1 MGSPAVEIEKS
12 EQVGVPNE
20 TDRQRRKRERYGFP
34 VVQKICPCRGK
45 FVPGSA
51 RFFPVQ
57 CKDLS
62 RGGIAFYLD
71 YEPSFERFILMLGT
85 DERHEYVA
93 GEVVYV
99 QALPDDAPGRYL
111 VGCRLIKKVQSRAH
125 ADDEE

>member
-12 EQVGVPNE
+12 EQDRASDATV
-20 TDRQRRKRERYGFP
+20 RQRRKHERYGYP

-45 FVPGSA
+45 FVPSSA
-51 RFFPVQ
+51 RFFPVR

-62 RGGIAFYLD
+62 RSGIAFYLD
-71 YEPSFERFILMLGT
+71 YEPSFDRFILMLGT
-85 DERHEYVA
+85 DDRHESVV

-99 QALPDDAPGRYL
+99 QALPDDAPERYL